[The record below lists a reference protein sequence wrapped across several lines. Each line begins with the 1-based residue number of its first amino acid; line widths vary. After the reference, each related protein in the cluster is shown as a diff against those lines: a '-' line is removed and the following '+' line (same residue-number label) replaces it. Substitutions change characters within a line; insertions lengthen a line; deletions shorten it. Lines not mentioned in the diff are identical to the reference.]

1 MPYLTYDEYKGFN
14 FTEIDES
21 DFKKILTRAE
31 LAINSITQ
39 FRLMK
44 EENSLLKLPNW
55 MQAQFKQAVALQTEY
70 IAKSGIETAADAR
83 EQANI
88 SGSSIGSTSI
98 SMNSG
103 TARSAND
110 TSLYIS
116 PDTMNILAN
125 LGLLY
130 TGVDYVR

>member
-14 FTEIDES
+14 FAEIDES

-55 MQAQFKQAVALQTEY
+55 MQTQFKQAVALQVEY

-88 SGSSIGSTSI
+88 SSSSIGSTSI

-116 PDTMNILAN
+116 PDTMNILAS